1 MTRQVV
7 SSSTQ
12 FLGKLQ
18 MDVAFMGSEL
28 EKPVLQR
35 PAKGEV
41 DCREWSRAQLSVL
54 LGLWRSLSSVSNP
67 SGVEE

>member
-1 MTRQVV
+1 
-7 SSSTQ
+7 
-12 FLGKLQ
+12 
-18 MDVAFMGSEL
+18 MDVVFMGSEL

-41 DCREWSRAQLSVL
+41 DCREWSKTQLSVL